1 MRLSLLTL
9 FLAACDEPAPVVPE
23 AAPVVT
29 PTPPTAELL
38 ALPSGPAAITPY
50 LAWRGGTLHYLWQE
64 PEGAGGKGRILNMI
78 SASQT
83 ALPPEVIFALVTA

>member
-1 MRLSLLTL
+1 MRLSLLVL

-64 PEGAGGKGRILNMI
+64 SVVGWLAMSL
-78 SASQT
+78 
-83 ALPPEVIFALVTA
+83 